1 MQVHD
6 EGRKERMMHGFPVTL
21 AACAMLIA
29 ASMPAA
35 ADALQGEVIAE
46 RWCASCHLVGPGQ
59 DVASDQVASFVQ
71 IAQRDDLTAGNL
83 RDFLRS
89 PHPPMPDLQ
98 LTHNEIRALIAYIET
113 LE

>member
-6 EGRKERMMHGFPVTL
+6 EGRKARMMQALYGTL
-21 AACAMLIA
+21 AGSALLAI
-29 ASMPAA
+29 ASMPAM

-59 DVASDQVASFVQ
+59 DVASDQVASFVE
-71 IAQRDDLTAGNL
+71 IAQRDDLTAETLG
-83 RDFLRS
+83 DFLRS